1 MKKLKLLIV
10 GTSIIVLTLFLSFN
24 SYSAPNCKLMNFCGH
39 MCLVCDPYDYVIWDS
54 IYCPPEEDDPNNG
67 S

>member
-1 MKKLKLLIV
+1 MKRSKILIAV
-10 GTSIIVLTLFLSFN
+10 ASILVLAFFLSFKT
-24 SYSAPNCKLMNFCGH
+24 YSAPDCKLINFCGH

-54 IYCPPEEDDPNNG
+54 IYCPPEEDNLNNG